1 MIVKLLQVPQIIHDR
16 SKSPIQT
23 ERVLFEAKRSRTW
36 RARVPCDR
44 SQSYLRYILDV
55 SLSPHLL
62 RFEVVEIEALS
73 IQKNFYHQS
82 DIDAEEKIL
91 FRVELRKPRFRRQ
104 RVWKQVKVEQIPMT
118 KADFFL
124 RIFEAIPGTLKRSE
138 TLYNVETLWKS
149 LKNDSPNT
157 LWKRALKCRVK
168 NIILVC
174 VHYPHA
180 GEYML

>member
-1 MIVKLLQVPQIIHDR
+1 MIVKLLQFPYIIHDR

-23 ERVLFEAKRSRTW
+23 ERVVFAAKRSRTW
-36 RARVPCDR
+36 PARVPCAR

-55 SLSPHLL
+55 SLSPYLP
-62 RFEVVEIEALS
+62 RFEVIKIEALS

-82 DIDAEEKIL
+82 GIDAEEKIL
-91 FRVELRKPRFRRQ
+91 FRVELRKPRFRRR
-104 RVWKQVKVEQIPMT
+104 RVWKQVKVVQIPLT
-118 KADFFL
+118 KTDLFL
-124 RIFEAIPGTLKRSE
+124 RIFEAIPGTLKRFE
-138 TLYNVETLWKS
+138 TLYSVETLWKS

-157 LWKRALKCRVK
+157 LWKPALKCRVK